1 MNDFVLLKLQTATL
15 KPHTTPMNADRILD
29 RVCVAFDVLI
39 EAGAAYEGLF
49 PSLIDRE
56 THKMVTELPPAIDGQ
71 RMGDRAHL
79 GSNLMH
85 DHPALKAM
93 FALSDSLGR
102 DDYGEA
108 ANRYLKRFARCC
120 TGTPTGLF
128 PWGEHSFW
136 DLLDDTVGNS
146 YLLLDREREL
156 PVTHDHLRQ
165 APLWLW
171 EKLQEFSPRCVE
183 CFAEGLNGHWTEG
196 EPLEYCRH
204 AYIMESRPYQR
215 YLRSCD
221 FPRHGGFY
229 ILDWGFAYLQ
239 TGREE
244 FLEQIRTILDYWWK
258 KRDDLGLLLIES
270 RSPVTEKN
278 FYGVNSVQQTFSLG
292 VSLLEAADL
301 LAESQP
307 HLAAT
312 MRQRGKVYIAAFLAA
327 PHDLENRLF
336 VGSSRRGTDEILDT
350 YVTWGSKYGAQSPV
364 AGTALMALCGYRLT
378 GDKRLMAWARAAAHP
393 YLEEPLPKEIAV
405 PARDPATGIGLLADL
420 YDLTGES
427 FWLEGGL
434 NLAGAMMEAFMDG
447 DLPRGSSRTEVYES
461 QLGPGD
467 LLFALTR
474 LALLAKDKSQAPEP
488 DYSLR

>member
-1 MNDFVLLKLQTATL
+1 
-15 KPHTTPMNADRILD
+15 MNADRILE
-29 RVCVAFDVLI
+29 RVCTAIDLLI

-56 THKMVTELPPAIDGQ
+56 THKIVTELPPAIDGQ
-71 RMGDRAHL
+71 RMGDRAYL

-93 FALSDSLGR
+93 FALSRALEK
-102 DDYGEA
+102 DDYREA
-108 ANRYLKRFARCC
+108 AERYLKRFASHC
-120 TGTPTGLF
+120 TDTPTGLF

-136 DLLDDTVGNS
+136 HLLDDGVGNS
-146 YLLLDREREL
+146 YSLPHPERNL

-171 EKLQEFSPRCVE
+171 EKLQESNPKCVE
-183 CFAEGLNGHWTEG
+183 RFAEGLDGHWTEG

-204 AYIMESRPYQR
+204 AYIMEKCPYQR
-215 YLRSCD
+215 YHRSCD

-244 FLEQIRTILDYWWK
+244 FLGQICTMLDYWWK
-258 KRDDLGLLLIES
+258 KRDDRGLLLIES
-270 RSPVTEKN
+270 RSPKDESD
-278 FYGVNSVQQTFSLG
+278 FYGVNSAQQTLSLG
-292 VSLLEAADL
+292 ISLLEAAVL
-301 LAESQP
+301 LAESSP
-307 HLAAT
+307 DLAAT
-312 MRQRGKVYIAAFLAA
+312 MRLRGKVYIAGFLAA

-336 VGSSRRGTDEILDT
+336 VGSSRWGTDEVLDT

-364 AGTALMALCGYRLT
+364 AGTALIALCGYRLT

-405 PARDPATGIGLLADL
+405 PARDSATGIGLLADL
-420 YDLTGES
+420 YDLTGEM

-434 NLAGAMMEAFMDG
+434 NLAGATMEAFMDG

-474 LALLAKDKSQAPEP
+474 LALLPKDRTRAPEP

>member
-1 MNDFVLLKLQTATL
+1 
-15 KPHTTPMNADRILD
+15 MNAERILG
-29 RVCVAFDVLI
+29 RVSAALDVLI
-39 EAGAAYEGLF
+39 EAGAAHEGLF

-56 THKMVTELPPAIDGQ
+56 THKMVMELPPAIDGQ

-85 DHPALKAM
+85 DHPVLKAM
-93 FALSDSLGR
+93 FALSGTLELA
-102 DDYGEA
+102 DYGEA
-108 ANRYLKRFARCC
+108 AERYLKRFSSHC
-120 TGTPTGLF
+120 TDTPTGLF

-136 DLLDDTVGNS
+136 HLLNDGVGNS
-146 YLLLDREREL
+146 YSLAHPERNL

-171 EKLQEFSPRCVE
+171 QKLQELSPKCVE
-183 CFAEGLNGHWTEG
+183 RFAEGLNGHWTEG

-204 AYIMESRPYQR
+204 AYIMERRPYER
-215 YLRSCD
+215 YPRSCD

-229 ILDWGFAYLQ
+229 ILNWGFVYLQ
-239 TGREE
+239 TGRAV
-244 FLEQIRTILDYWWK
+244 FLDQIRTMLDYWWK
-258 KRDDLGLLLIES
+258 KRDDLSLLLIES

-278 FYGVNSVQQTFSLG
+278 FHGVNSAQQTLSLG
-292 VSLLEAADL
+292 ISLLEAADL
-301 LAESQP
+301 LAESSP
-307 HLAAT
+307 DLSAT
-312 MRQRGKVYIAAFLAA
+312 MRRRGKVYIAGFLAA

-336 VGSSRRGTDEILDT
+336 VSSSRRGTDEIPDT

-364 AGTALMALCGYRLT
+364 AGTALIALCGYRLT
-378 GDKRLMAWARAAAHP
+378 GDERLMAWARAAAHP
-393 YLEEPLPKEIAV
+393 YLQEPLPREIAV
-405 PARDPATGIGLLADL
+405 PARDSATGIGLLADL
-420 YDLTGES
+420 YDLTGEG

-434 NLAGAMMEAFMDG
+434 NLAGAIIETFMDG

-474 LALLAKDKSQAPEP
+474 LALLAIDRTQAPEP

>member
-1 MNDFVLLKLQTATL
+1 
-15 KPHTTPMNADRILD
+15 MNADRILE
-29 RVCVAFDVLI
+29 RVCTAIDLLI

-49 PSLIDRE
+49 PSLIDWE

-93 FALSDSLGR
+93 FALSRALER

-108 ANRYLKRFARCC
+108 AERYLKRFASHC
-120 TGTPTGLF
+120 TDTPTGLF

-136 DLLDDTVGNS
+136 HLLDDGVGNS
-146 YLLLDREREL
+146 YSLSHPERNL
-156 PVTHDHLRQ
+156 PVTHDHIRQ

-171 EKLQEFSPRCVE
+171 EKLQESNPKCVE
-183 CFAEGLNGHWTEG
+183 RFAEGLYGHWTEG

-204 AYIMESRPYQR
+204 AYIMERRPYQR
-215 YLRSCD
+215 YHRSCD

-244 FLEQIRTILDYWWK
+244 FLGQICTMLDYWWK
-258 KRDDLGLLLIES
+258 KRDDRGLLLIES
-270 RSPVTEKN
+270 RSPKDESD
-278 FYGVNSVQQTFSLG
+278 FYGVNSAQQTLSLG
-292 VSLLEAADL
+292 ISLLEAAVL
-301 LAESQP
+301 LAESSP
-307 HLAAT
+307 DLAAT
-312 MRQRGKVYIAAFLAA
+312 MRLRGKVYIAGFLAA

-336 VGSSRRGTDEILDT
+336 VGSSRWGTDEVLDT

-364 AGTALMALCGYRLT
+364 AGTALIALCGYRLT

-393 YLEEPLPKEIAV
+393 YLEEPIPKEIAV

-420 YDLTGES
+420 YDLTGEM
-427 FWLEGGL
+427 FWLEGGFK
-434 NLAGAMMEAFMDG
+434 LAGATMEAFMDE

-474 LALLAKDKSQAPEP
+474 LALLPKDRTRAPEP